1 MQETADK
8 LSQLLAECEY
18 FKVTKEDIHGQ
29 SGLFA
34 DEKSFNHILV
44 TDGDGVLVCGD
55 EDFTLKKG
63 ASIFVPANTGAYKIK
78 GNCSIIIT
86 EI

>member
-1 MQETADK
+1 M
-8 LSQLLAECEY
+8 
-18 FKVTKEDIHGQ
+18 
-29 SGLFA
+29 
-34 DEKSFNHILV
+34 

-63 ASIFVPANTGAYKIK
+63 ASIFVPANTGAYTIK